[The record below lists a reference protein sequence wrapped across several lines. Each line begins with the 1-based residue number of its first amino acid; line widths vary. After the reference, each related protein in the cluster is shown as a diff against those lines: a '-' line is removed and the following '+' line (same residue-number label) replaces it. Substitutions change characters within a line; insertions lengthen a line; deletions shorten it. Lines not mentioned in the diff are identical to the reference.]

1 MVHYLKKIYKYL
13 IIFAVFNLL
22 YIIVTFFFNQI
33 VDRFFSTYS
42 YNNSLGQLV
51 EGAGHIELESSAT
64 FLFIR
69 ELIVVIMAIIASIKL
84 LSFSDER
91 KAFITLFI
99 WWVIFILIAY
109 LYGRHINSN
118 NLIPGKTIEFDYSIP
133 IAHLSAFLLSGLY
146 IFNVFKKKRTTE

>member
-99 WWVIFILIAY
+99 
-109 LYGRHINSN
+109 G
-118 NLIPGKTIEFDYSIP
+118 G
-133 IAHLSAFLLSGLY
+133 
-146 IFNVFKKKRTTE
+146 